1 MMMPLLLP
9 DPPALLSV
17 IPCPVAALVVV
28 MVVVVV
34 VAALVTSSGV
44 VPPSSP
50 CSLILKELEHG
61 QCAVRGKWHHVLG
74 RRKPK

>member
-17 IPCPVAALVVV
+17 IPWPVAALVVV
-28 MVVVVV
+28 VVVL
-34 VAALVTSSGV
+34 VATLGTMSGL

-50 CSLILKELEHG
+50 CSMILMKLERG
-61 QCAVRGKWHHVLG
+61 QCAVRGKWHHVF